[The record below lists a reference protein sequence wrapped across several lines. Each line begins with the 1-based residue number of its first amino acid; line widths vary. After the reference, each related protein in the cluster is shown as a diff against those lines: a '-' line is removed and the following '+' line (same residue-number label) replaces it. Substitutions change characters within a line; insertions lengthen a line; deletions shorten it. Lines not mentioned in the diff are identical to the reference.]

1 MVDQVTY
8 RTTDGTRW
16 GAGKGSPINATE
28 RDIGLWSLQERIREL
43 EENPPEPI
51 SISNITVSGSQM
63 TVHLSNGGTLGPFT
77 LPVAV
82 MQAAGNYT
90 PGREYLQLDLVRVG
104 GFGLYLV
111 LQDHTAEAE
120 FDPDLEISGEP
131 VYFLIM
137 ETGIIF
143 GDDIEGDRELTID
156 DAFRYFDVFGN
167 SDTPTDGTVQINVPE
182 ESSDNP
188 WQAGTSIQFEAQPGF
203 IVEITWPSDV
213 TVNVPGG
220 TLPRSRADYSVIAL
234 LYKGD
239 DVWTLGGDLAVP

>member
-1 MVDQVTY
+1 MPDEITY
-8 RTTDGTRW
+8 ITDDFTRW
-16 GAGKGSPINATE
+16 GEGKGAPINATE
-28 RDIGLWSLQERIREL
+28 HDIGLWSLSERVREV

-51 SISNITVSGSQM
+51 SISNVTVSGSQM

-90 PGREYLQLDLVRVG
+90 PDRAYLTLDLVKVG

-111 LQDHTAEAE
+111 LQDHTAPDV

-137 ETGIIF
+137 ETGVIF
-143 GDDIEGDRELTID
+143 GVDIEGDRLLTID
-156 DAFRYFDVFGN
+156 DAFRYFDVLGN
-167 SDTPTDGTVQINVPE
+167 SDTPTDGTVIITVPG

-188 WQAGTSIQFEAQPGF
+188 WQAGTSIQFEAQPNVVIEFAGESD
-203 IVEITWPSDV
+203 VEIRCAAP
-213 TVNVPGG
+213 
-220 TLPRSRADYSVIAL
+220 LKRSRADFSVVAL

-239 DVWTLGGDLAVP
+239 NIWTLAGDLQIA